1 MRLTISIPI
10 PSFCEASTFSASQP
24 PLRSRENFLYQEKS
38 KAANDYSFGE
48 CILREVDVYQ
58 AVELAN
64 LAGVG
69 ERNAHD

>member
-24 PLRSRENFLYQEKS
+24 PLRSRENFLCQEKS
-38 KAANDYSFGE
+38 KVANDYSFGKFT
-48 CILREVDVYQ
+48 LREVDVYQ